1 MPRAFNDEDVV
12 MVNYKTRSDHLT
24 FLGKVI
30 GYDSPNR
37 KYIVHTLAH
46 TDGYYRVTQDLFISC
61 HKYELRLATGA
72 DVQDIANQ
80 QRLTLSK
87 TAKEWE
93 YCKDNK
99 HNYRG
104 SNTDKGLFYTSFALQ
119 RIKDKDFNRKF
130 LVSTAIERNKYV
142 SWL

>member
-1 MPRAFNDEDVV
+1 MPRAFNDEDIV

-61 HKYELRLATGA
+61 HKYELRLATGE
-72 DVQDIANQ
+72 DVQDMADQ
-80 QRLTLSK
+80 QSMTLSK
-87 TAKEWE
+87 TAKEW
-93 YCKDNK
+93 CSNRGT
-99 HNYRG
+99 HHYR
-104 SNTDKGLFYTSFALQ
+104 STNTDKGLLYTSFALQ

-130 LVSTAIERNKYV
+130 SQSTAIERTRYV

>member
-1 MPRAFNDEDVV
+1 MPRAFNDDDIV
-12 MVNYKTRSDHLT
+12 MVNYKTRTDHLT

-61 HKYELRLATGA
+61 HKYELRLATGV

-80 QRLTLSK
+80 QRLTLSN
-87 TAKEWE
+87 T
-93 YCKDNK
+93 
-99 HNYRG
+99 
-104 SNTDKGLFYTSFALQ
+104 NTDKGLLYTSFALQ

-130 LVSTAIERNKYV
+130 SQSTAIERNRYV